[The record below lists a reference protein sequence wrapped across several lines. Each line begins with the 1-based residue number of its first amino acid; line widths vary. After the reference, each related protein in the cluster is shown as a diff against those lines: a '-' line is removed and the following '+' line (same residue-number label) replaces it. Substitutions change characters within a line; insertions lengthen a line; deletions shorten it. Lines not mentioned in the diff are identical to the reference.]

1 MPRAKGPQKQK
12 KLLPADALLKCLSTP
27 EDTRPTLYFLAGPN
41 GAGKSTVHKLLSE
54 HGAPIPFI
62 NADLL
67 AKLLTGIPE
76 PDVLAQKV
84 AELMRDHLAET
95 RTSFATETVFSDPQ
109 GAKLAYLKRAKE
121 MGFRVVLIAVWIPSA
136 AASAARV
143 RQRVE
148 NGGHTVPFD
157 KLARRYAACMQNLK
171 AALEFVETVI
181 VFDNSGQLE
190 DGPQLKATLHNGTV
204 TWLADTVPMGISEL
218 LPHNASGKK

>member
-1 MPRAKGPQKQK
+1 MPSAKGPQKQK
-12 KLLPADALLKCLSTP
+12 KLLASQALLKCLSTP

-62 NADLL
+62 NADLI
-67 AKLLTGIPE
+67 AKLLKDIPD

-95 RTSFATETVFSDPQ
+95 RTSFATETVFSDPH
-109 GAKLAYLKRAKE
+109 GAKLAYLKRAQE
-121 MGFRVVLIAVWIPSA
+121 LGFRVVLIAVWIPSS

-143 RQRVE
+143 RQRVA
-148 NGGHTVPFD
+148 NGGHTVPLD

-171 AALEFVETVI
+171 AALAFVETAI
-181 VFDNSGQLE
+181 VFDNSGPIE
-190 DGPQLKATLHNGTV
+190 NGPQLKATLHNGKIN
-204 TWLADTVPMGISEL
+204 WLADKAQMPMGIAEL
-218 LPHNASGKK
+218 LPLM